1 MTKRFG
7 NNAEEEELAGGSGG
21 EGKQSLTWTRLLWPD
36 SGKCFRNYAG
46 KEAGR
51 KTKSQFDTA
60 SLTRVNSKALKE

>member
-7 NNAEEEELAGGSGG
+7 NNAEEEELGGGSGG

-36 SGKCFRNYAG
+36 SVRKCFRNYAG
-46 KEAGR
+46 EEAGR

-60 SLTRVNSKALKE
+60 NLARVNSKAL